1 MEKVSADAL
10 NTAFAELMETPEGRQ
25 EVQEAG
31 LTYIKQILRE
41 ESFVRKIL
49 PPTNVTK
56 YDVQRSVESDTVEK
70 VVDIEPDS
78 VAVAINFRSESE
90 AKFVEAPRY
99 RIPFF
104 TISSQFFE
112 KTEQELFAYESPVI
126 KIIEDNSVK
135 DIQEIEDGTFLGFTQ
150 LAVDQ
155 TGNLNQVPLSTR
167 LDAKTLLTDTFRLI
181 DGNRLQTDIIL
192 MNNQTFDDV
201 LGLPTEQ
208 IGDGM
213 NSEIIKDGYSYNV
226 LLGKK
231 LIVTTKTNL
240 VPFGVVWMFTQQKYL
255 GNFFIL
261 NNTKFY
267 INKIADLIRW
277 KTWEVVGIGIGNVN
291 AISKLEFGSAVT
303 TP

>member
-1 MEKVSADAL
+1 MEKSAADAM
-10 NTAFAELMETPEGRQ
+10 NSAFAELMDTPEGQ
-25 EVQEAG
+25 KEVQDAG

-49 PPTNVTK
+49 PPVNITK
-56 YDVQRSVESDTVEK
+56 YDTQRSVTSDTVEK
-70 VVDIEPDS
+70 VVDIEPNS
-78 VAVAINFRSESE
+78 TAFALNFRSEAE

-99 RIPFF
+99 SIPFF
-104 TISSQFFE
+104 TVSSQVFE
-112 KTEQELFAYESPVI
+112 KTEQELFAYESPVV

-135 DIQEIEDGTFLGFTQ
+135 DIQEIEDTVWINSTERTVNSTDAQ
-150 LAVDQ
+150 LRLP
-155 TGNLNQVPLSTR
+155 GKTR
-167 LDAKTLLTDTFRLI
+167 LDEKTMLTDTFRLI
-181 DGNRLQTDIIL
+181 DSQRLQTDCML
-192 MNNQTFDDV
+192 MSTPTFDDI
-201 LGLPTEQ
+201 LALPTEQ

-213 NSEIIKDGYSYNV
+213 NSEIVKDGYSYNV

-231 LIVTTKTNL
+231 MIVTTKTNL
-240 VPFGVVWMFTQQKYL
+240 VPFGVVWMFAKQKYL

-277 KTWEVVGIGIGNVN
+277 KTWEVIGIGIGNIN
-291 AISKLEFGSAVT
+291 SISKLEFGSAVT